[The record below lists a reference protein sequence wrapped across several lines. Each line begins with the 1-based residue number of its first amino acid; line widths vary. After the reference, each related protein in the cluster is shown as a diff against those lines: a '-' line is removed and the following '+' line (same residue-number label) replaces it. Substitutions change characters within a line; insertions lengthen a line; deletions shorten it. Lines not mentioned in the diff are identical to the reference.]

1 MNKEESI
8 EQLRAETERLQNQL
22 GQYQQQLKLLQQRI
36 DSLEHP
42 GRTIKPTSPV
52 LRQNSRREISFENF
66 IGLRLIHLVGIVILV
81 IGLSIG
87 VNMLLIKTL
96 FLKK

>member
-22 GQYQQQLKLLQQRI
+22 GQYQQQLKLLQQKI

-42 GRTIKPTSPV
+42 GKTIKPTSPV
-52 LRQNSRREISFENF
+52 LRCR
-66 IGLRLIHLVGIVILV
+66 
-81 IGLSIG
+81 
-87 VNMLLIKTL
+87 
-96 FLKK
+96 KK